1 MVYQLPAPL
10 LVHWQLDVPLGLIG
24 AALFVQATIRF
35 FTEVLHVKPF
45 LTLDDWTV
53 ICQARPQNPQ
63 LELSITFIC
72 FHDFP
77 SWRFTQDVT
86 VERKLLDLAGHRGET
101 QRDNGLLLAV
111 DDHRHG

>member
-1 MVYQLPAPL
+1 MM
-10 LVHWQLDVPLGLIG
+10 
-24 AALFVQATIRF
+24 
-35 FTEVLHVKPF
+35 
-45 LTLDDWTV
+45 
-53 ICQARPQNPQ
+53 
-63 LELSITFIC
+63 

-101 QRDNGLLLAV
+101 QRDNGLLLAG